1 MFTTPT
7 MGEGKLS
14 VEREKHVAY
23 YCRAHK
29 IVILSKLIPILGSQT
44 PKYTSVFEMRQINI
58 QPIEG

>member
-1 MFTTPT
+1 

-29 IVILSKLIPILGSQT
+29 IVILAKLIPTLGSQT

-58 QPIEG
+58 QPTEG